1 MISNISRKATKNL
14 LKCMSRNVFNIVL
27 QNLLVINTQPE
38 LPRVAGNIM
47 HQQSL
52 SINLTQNFTTSLH
65 PS

>member
-1 MISNISRKATKNL
+1 
-14 LKCMSRNVFNIVL
+14 MSRNVFNIVL